1 MGTAQTTES
10 AVRERDFD
18 FWMGSWKVRNRRLRR
33 RLAGSHDW
41 DVFEATSVARPLLDG
56 LGNEDE
62 FRTDFDGGF
71 IGMSFRFFDPETKQ
85 WWIYWADT
93 RRCGELDP
101 PVIGSFEGDVGVFEG
116 EDTFEGRPILVRFIW
131 SGVTT
136 PTPRWEQAFSED
148 DGETWETNWIMDF
161 TQAEETS

>member
-1 MGTAQTTES
+1 MGTASEVQST
-10 AVRERDFD
+10 ARDFD
-18 FWMGSWKVRNRRLRR
+18 FWIGSWKVRNRRLRR

-41 DVFEATSVARPLLDG
+41 DVFDATSVARPLLDG

-71 IGMSFRFFDPETKQ
+71 IGMSFRFFDPETKE

-93 RRCGELDP
+93 RRPGELDP

-131 SGVTT
+131 SGVAT

-148 DGETWETNWIMDF
+148 DGESWETNWIMDF
-161 TQAEETS
+161 TRAEDE